1 MMSAAS
7 VATLAKMLEALP
19 DTAQE
24 RVVEHVREY
33 IDELR
38 DELQWD
44 SQFGASQSKLSAAAR
59 KAREEIA
66 QGLSTP
72 MDVDKL

>member
-1 MMSAAS
+1 MSAAS

-19 DTAQE
+19 DGAQE

-33 IDELR
+33 IDDLR

-44 SQFGASQSKLSAAAR
+44 ARFGATQAKLSVAAQ
-59 KAREEIA
+59 KARGEIA
-66 QGLSTP
+66 QGLSAP
-72 MDVDKL
+72 LDVDKL